1 MVSSQNPIARSLGDL
16 QTALREF
23 VRLEASSAVVLL
35 VVTALALAVA
45 NSPLGGAYEAA
56 LAIKLGPSWIRLT
69 ALHWI
74 NDSLMAVFFML
85 VGLEIKR
92 EVVAGALSSFQQAAL
107 PLIAALGGVLAP
119 AAIYVAI
126 SRGDAD
132 ALAGWAT
139 PVATDIAFALG
150 ILALVGSRAPSS
162 LKVFLTALAVLDD
175 LLVVL
180 IIVLFYAG
188 EGSALFLLFAGIGLA
203 VLIGL
208 NRLGVTML
216 PIYLLIGAVVW
227 FCVLRS
233 GIHPTLAGVLVAFTV
248 PMSGGDRHNTTASPL
263 LRLEHALHPW
273 VAWLVVPVFA
283 FANAGVSFG
292 EVTWATLTGPVCIGI
307 TAGLFLGKQFGILAS
322 AWLATRLGIA
332 RPPEE
337 ATFRHIH
344 GVAAVCGVGFTMCLY
359 IAALAFETEA
369 LQNAAKV
376 GVLVGSLLSGLLGYV
391 ALSVAPRRT
400 QMETR

>member
-1 MVSSQNPIARSLGDL
+1 MALFHDPLARRLGDL
-16 QTALREF
+16 QDALLEF
-23 VRLEASSAVVLL
+23 IRLEVASAVVLL
-35 VVTALALAVA
+35 VVTALALIVA
-45 NSPLGGAYEAA
+45 NSPWGGAYEAA
-56 LAIKLGPSWIRLT
+56 LAVKVGPSWIRLT

-92 EVVAGALSSFQQAAL
+92 EVIAGALSSLQLAAL
-107 PLIAALGGVLAP
+107 PLVAALGGVLAP

-126 SRGDAD
+126 SAGNAE

-150 ILALVGSRAPSS
+150 ILALVGPRAPSS

-180 IIVLFYAG
+180 IIVLFYTG
-188 EGSALFLLFAGIGLA
+188 EGSTLYLLFAGIGLA
-203 VLIGL
+203 VLIGM
-208 NRLGVTML
+208 NRLGVSL
-216 PIYLLIGAVVW
+216 VSLYLLIGAFVW

-233 GIHPTLAGVLVAFTV
+233 GVHPTLAGVLVAFTV
-248 PMSGGDRHNTTASPL
+248 PTGGGDGHDAAASPL
-263 LRLEHALHPW
+263 HRLEHALHPW

-283 FANAGVSFG
+283 LANAGVSFS
-292 EVTWATLTGPVCIGI
+292 EISWAMVSGPICIGI
-307 TAGLFLGKQFGILAS
+307 VAGLFLGKQLGILSS
-322 AWLATRLGIA
+322 AWLAARLGIA
-332 RPPEE
+332 RAPEG

-359 IAALAFETEA
+359 IASLAFDTEA
-369 LQNAAKV
+369 QENAAKI
-376 GVLVGSLLSGLLGYV
+376 GVLLGSLLSGLVGYLV
-391 ALSVAPRRT
+391 LRGASRRGD
-400 QMETR
+400 EH

>member
-1 MVSSQNPIARSLGDL
+1 MASFHDPLARRLGDL
-16 QTALREF
+16 QDALREF
-23 VRLEASSAVVLL
+23 IRLEAASAVVLL
-35 VVTALALAVA
+35 VVTALALIVA
-45 NSPLGGAYEAA
+45 NSPWGGAYEAA
-56 LAIKLGPSWIRLT
+56 LAVKLGPSWIRLT

-92 EVVAGALSSFQQAAL
+92 EVVAGALSSLQQAAL
-107 PLIAALGGVLAP
+107 PLVAALGGVLAP
-119 AAIYVAI
+119 AAVYVAI
-126 SRGDAD
+126 SAGDAE

-150 ILALVGSRAPSS
+150 ILALVGPRAPSS

-180 IIVLFYAG
+180 IIVLFYTG
-188 EGSALFLLFAGIGLA
+188 EGSALYLLFAGIGLA
-203 VLIGL
+203 VLIGM
-208 NRLGVTML
+208 NRMGVSL
-216 PIYLLIGAVVW
+216 VSLYLLIGAIVW

-233 GIHPTLAGVLVAFTV
+233 GVHPTLAGVLVAFTV
-248 PMSGGDRHNTTASPL
+248 PIGGDGHDAASPL
-263 LRLEHALHPW
+263 HRLEHSLHPW

-283 FANAGVSFG
+283 FANAGVSFS
-292 EVTWATLTGPVCIGI
+292 EISWAMVSGPICIGI
-307 TAGLFLGKQFGILAS
+307 VAGLFLGKQIGILAS

-332 RPPEE
+332 RAPEG

-359 IAALAFETEA
+359 IASLAFDTEA
-369 LQNAAKV
+369 QENAAKI
-376 GVLVGSLLSGLLGYV
+376 GVLVGSLLSGMVGYV
-391 ALSVAPRRT
+391 ALRGASRQSAEPR
-400 QMETR
+400 

>member
-1 MVSSQNPIARSLGDL
+1 MASFHDPLARRFGDL
-16 QTALREF
+16 QNALLEF
-23 VRLEASSAVVLL
+23 IRLEATSAVVLL
-35 VVTALALAVA
+35 VVTALALIVA
-45 NSPLGGAYEAA
+45 NSPWGGAYDAA
-56 LAIKLGPSWIRLT
+56 LAIKLGPSWLRLT

-92 EVVAGALSSFQQAAL
+92 EVVAGALSSLQQAAL
-107 PLIAALGGVLAP
+107 PLVAALGGVLVP

-126 SRGDAD
+126 SAGDPD

-150 ILALVGSRAPSS
+150 ILALVGPRAPSS

-180 IIVLFYAG
+180 IIVLFYTG
-188 EGSALFLLFAGIGLA
+188 EGSALYLLFAGIGLA
-203 VLIGL
+203 VLIGM
-208 NRLGVTML
+208 NRMGVSL
-216 PIYLLIGAVVW
+216 VSVYLLIGAIVW

-233 GIHPTLAGVLVAFTV
+233 GVHPTLAGVLVAFTV
-248 PMSGGDRHNTTASPL
+248 PMGGDRDDDASPL
-263 LRLEHALHPW
+263 HRLEHALHPW

-283 FANAGVSFG
+283 FANAGVSFS
-292 EVTWATLTGPVCIGI
+292 EISWSMVSGPICIGVV
-307 TAGLFLGKQFGILAS
+307 AGLFLGKQIGILSS
-322 AWLATRLGIA
+322 AWVATRLGIA
-332 RPPEE
+332 RAPED

-359 IAALAFETEA
+359 IASLAFDTGAQE
-369 LQNAAKV
+369 NAAKI
-376 GVLVGSLLSGLLGYV
+376 GVLAGSLLSGVVGYV
-391 ALSVAPRRT
+391 ALLSASRHAAE
-400 QMETR
+400 Q